1 MKKSNKLS
9 FFYVVS
15 AVGLFLTLL
24 IGGGYGIYVSV
35 GLNFVRSSV
44 PGVTENGGV
53 SNVSFGGSVNYTPS
67 MTGVIFLSLI
77 LVVLAVFDFVSL
89 IKQVVFFKQY
99 KVIKNSE
106 LEKKI
111 ESKTKSKGAVI
122 FWTILLDILSLVA
135 GIVGIF
141 INNRSFAGKS
151 NFSWVFYAVDIAVS
165 VLSLLSII
173 LLIAKLKNKAV
184 ETNQGK
190 NKIERKQANRS
201 EPMKRQTQ
209 KQQMTAK
216 DINQMEYNLIKLEA
230 MKKGEIVSAEEYKK
244 IRRKIINSSFSDNFF
259 DNNKTDYWFF
269 QLVLL

>member
-9 FFYVVS
+9 FFYVIS

-67 MTGVIFLSLI
+67 MTGVIFLSLA
-77 LVVLAVFDFVSL
+77 LVVLAIFDFVSL

-99 KVIKNSE
+99 SIVKDSAI
-106 LEKKI
+106 EKKI
-111 ESKTKSKGAVI
+111 ENKTKSKGAVI
-122 FWTILLDILSLVA
+122 FWTILLDIISFVV
-135 GIVGIF
+135 GIVGVF

-173 LLIAKLKNKAV
+173 LLIAKLKNKGKEQDV
-184 ETNQGK
+184 EKKSARRNQ
-190 NKIERKQANRS
+190 NSSDFQE
-201 EPMKRQTQ
+201 KRQRPRESIN
-209 KQQMTAK
+209 AK

-244 IRRKIINSSFSDNFF
+244 IRKKIINSGLSDSFF
-259 DNNKTDYWFF
+259 DNNRKDYWFF
-269 QLVLL
+269 CHSLL

>member
-9 FFYVVS
+9 FFYVIS

-77 LVVLAVFDFVSL
+77 LVVLAIFDFISL

-122 FWTILLDILSLVA
+122 FWTILLDVLSLVA

-173 LLIAKLKNKAV
+173 LLIAKLKNKAS
-184 ETNQGK
+184 ETNPTK
-190 NKIERKQANRS
+190 NKTEKKQEIDDEPKRKQTPKKTIN
-201 EPMKRQTQ
+201 
-209 KQQMTAK
+209 AK
-216 DINQMEYNLIKLEA
+216 EINQMEYNLIKLEA
-230 MKKGEIVSAEEYKK
+230 MKKGEIVSDEEYKK
-244 IRRKIINSSFSDNFF
+244 LRRKIINSSLSDNYF
-259 DNNKTDYWFF
+259 DNNKMDY
-269 QLVLL
+269 